1 MGWLCRDCLS
11 TGAKNSLGDA
21 PPTCP
26 ACNSTRLISHDEL
39 HDLTTAHI
47 DCDAFYATVEKRDD
61 PSLKDRPVLVGGRS
75 SRGVIMAACY
85 VARRYGCRSAM
96 PMFKARKLCPDAVVV
111 RPNMAKYAEVGR
123 AVRELMLSTTPLVEP
138 ISIDE
143 AFLDLSGTEKLHKGS
158 AARTLAGLAS
168 RIEREVGITV
178 TVGLSHN
185 KFLAKIASDLDKP
198 RGFSVIG
205 QGETLEFLAT
215 QPVSKLW
222 GVGRALQ
229 NRLTRDGFTEIGDL
243 RGCSED
249 FLVKKYGSIGRRLSR
264 FSRGEDSR
272 RVDPQSNRKSISSET
287 TFFENLADPQA
298 LKDRLW
304 PLCEKV
310 AYRAKTSDLSGGVVT
325 VKLKTGDFRI
335 RTRSR
340 TLPNPTQLAEVI
352 WRYASDLLEREAT
365 GTPFRLIGVGLSSL
379 GPGIEADPPDLAD
392 PDAGRRKVVEQTM
405 DSVRARFGAEAI
417 RKGRTLSRTSRP
429 QRE

>member
-11 TGAKNSLGDA
+11 TGTQNTGDI
-21 PPTCP
+21 PPGCP
-26 ACNSTRLISHDEL
+26 DCRSTRIIDHNEL
-39 HDLTTAHI
+39 HDLSIAHI

-61 PSLKDRPVLVGGRS
+61 PSLKDKPVLVGGGS

-96 PMFKARKLCPDAVVV
+96 PMFKARKLCPDAIVV
-111 RPNMAKYAEVGR
+111 RPNMAKYSEVGR
-123 AVRELMLSTTPLVEP
+123 AVRALMLETTPLVEP

-168 RIEREVGITV
+168 RIEQDIGITV

-185 KFLAKIASDLDKP
+185 KFLAKIASNLDKP

-205 QGETLEFLAT
+205 QNETLDFLSH

-229 NRLTRDGFTEIGDL
+229 QRLTRDGLTEIGQL
-243 RGCSED
+243 RKYSEE
-249 FLVKKYGSIGRRLSR
+249 FLVKKYGSIGHRLSR

-287 TFFENLADPQA
+287 TFFENLADPAA
-298 LKDRLW
+298 LKERLW

-310 AYRAKTSDLSGGVVT
+310 AFRAKASDLSGGVVT

-340 TLPNPTQLAEVI
+340 TLPDPTQLAEVI

-365 GTPFRLIGVGLSSL
+365 GTSFRLIGVGLSAL
-379 GPGIEADPPDLAD
+379 GPGIEADPMDLAD

-405 DSVRARFGAEAI
+405 DSVRARFGAQAI
-417 RKGRTLSRTSRP
+417 RKGRTFRGTSRLP
-429 QRE
+429 KE

>member
-1 MGWLCRDCLS
+1 MHWLCRDCL
-11 TGAKNSLGDA
+11 TVGADDS
-21 PPTCP
+21 PPPEACP
-26 ACNSTRLISHDEL
+26 HCGSPRLIAHAEL
-39 HDLTTAHI
+39 PHLTIAHM

-61 PSLKDRPVLVGGRS
+61 PSLKDKPVLVGGGS

-123 AVRELMLSTTPLVEP
+123 AVRELMVETTPLVEP

-158 AARTLAGLAS
+158 AARTLAKLAT
-168 RIEREVGITV
+168 RIETEIGITV

-185 KFLAKIASDLDKP
+185 KFLAKIASNLDKP
-198 RGFSVIG
+198 RGFSIIG
-205 QGETLEFLAT
+205 QEETLAFLAT

-229 NRLTRDGFTEIGDL
+229 NRLTRDGLTEISHL
-243 RGCSED
+243 RGCSEE
-249 FLVKKYGSIGRRLSR
+249 FLVKKYGSIGHRLSR

-272 RVDPQSNRKSISSET
+272 SVDPSSNRKSISSET
-287 TFFENLADPQA
+287 TFLENLANPQA

-310 AYRAKTSDLSGGVVT
+310 AMRAKASELSGGVVT
-325 VKLKTGDFRI
+325 VKLKTADFKI

-340 TLPNPTQLAEVI
+340 TLPDPTQLAEVI

-379 GPGIEADPPDLAD
+379 GPGIEADPLDLAD
-392 PDAGRRKVVEQTM
+392 PDAGRRKAVEQTM
-405 DSVRARFGAEAI
+405 DSVRARFGTEAI
-417 RKGRTLSRTSRP
+417 RKGRTFTGTSRP
-429 QRE
+429 RRG

>member
-1 MGWLCRDCLS
+1 MGWLCRDCL
-11 TGAKNSLGDA
+11 TVGAEDFGVA
-21 PPTCP
+21 T
-26 ACNSTRLISHDEL
+26 ISCAECGTPRIVSHGEL
-39 HDLTTAHI
+39 HDLTIAHM

-61 PSLKDRPVLVGGRS
+61 PSLRDKPVLVGGGS

-96 PMFKARKLCPDAVVV
+96 PMFKARKLCPDAIVV
-111 RPNMAKYAEVGR
+111 RPNMAKYSEVGR
-123 AVRELMLSTTPLVEP
+123 AVRELMIETTPLVEP

-158 AARTLAGLAS
+158 AARTLARLAQ
-168 RIEREVGITV
+168 RIEDDIGITV

-185 KFLAKIASDLDKP
+185 KFLAKIASNLNKP

-205 QGETLEFLAT
+205 QAETLDFLTT

-229 NRLTRDGFTEIGDL
+229 QRLSRDGFTEIGHL
-243 RGCSED
+243 RGCSEE
-249 FLVKKYGSIGRRLSR
+249 FLVKKYGSIGHRLSR
-264 FSRGEDSR
+264 FSRGEDLR

-310 AYRAKTSDLSGGVVT
+310 AYRAKSSDLSGGVVT
-325 VKLKTGDFRI
+325 VKLKTGDFKI

-352 WRYASDLLEREAT
+352 WRYASNLLEREAT

-405 DSVRARFGAEAI
+405 DNVRARFGGDAI
-417 RKGRTLSRTSRP
+417 RKGRTLRGTSRP
-429 QRE
+429 RPE

>member
-1 MGWLCRDCLS
+1 MQWLCRDCLT
-11 TGAKNSLGDA
+11 TGADDD
-21 PPTCP
+21 PPPGSCP
-26 ACNSTRLISHDEL
+26 QCNSPRVIAHNEL
-39 HDLTTAHI
+39 HDLTIAHM

-61 PSLKDRPVLVGGRS
+61 PSLKDKPVLVGGGS

-85 VARRYGCRSAM
+85 VARQYGCRSAM
-96 PMFKARKLCPDAVVV
+96 PMFKARKLCPDAVVI
-111 RPNMAKYAEVGR
+111 RPDMAKYSEVGR
-123 AVRELMLSTTPLVEP
+123 AVRELMTETTPLVEP

-158 AARTLAGLAS
+158 AARTLAGLAA
-168 RIEREVGITV
+168 RIETDIGITV

-198 RGFSVIG
+198 RGFTVIG
-205 QGETLEFLAT
+205 QDETLDFLAT

-229 NRLTRDGFTEIGDL
+229 NRLTRDGFTEIGHL

-249 FLVKKYGSIGRRLSR
+249 FLVKKYGAIGQRLSR

-272 RVDPQSNRKSISSET
+272 SVDPRSNRKSISAET
-287 TFFENLADPQA
+287 TFFENLAGPQA

-310 AYRAKTSDLSGGVVT
+310 ATRAKASDLSGGVVT
-325 VKLKTGDFRI
+325 VKLKTGDFKI

-365 GTPFRLIGVGLSSL
+365 GTAFRLIGVGLSSL

-392 PDAGRRKVVEQTM
+392 PDAGRRKAVEQTM
-405 DSVRARFGAEAI
+405 DSVRARFGTKAI
-417 RKGRTLSRTSRP
+417 RKGRTFTGTSRP
-429 QRE
+429 RHE